1 MRNDIE
7 LIERCRA
14 LYRATRENEEYA
26 QLSIVLRDCEGGKV
40 VDARLGEVSSM
51 DGWDFF
57 AGRWIDGSSPPATV
71 SEALEVLLRV
81 LSREARERAARIEE
95 ALR

>member
-1 MRNDIE
+1 MN
-7 LIERCRA
+7 C
-14 LYRATRENEEYA
+14 
-26 QLSIVLRDCEGGKV
+26 VH
-40 VDARLGEVSSM
+40 
-51 DGWDFF
+51 
-57 AGRWIDGSSPPATV
+57 GSSPPATV